1 MNFQSFNNNKKV
13 FYWTHRL
20 YIVYYILLIIHC
32 TNYWKWFIAPFIFL
46 AIEMVGR
53 YWHLKLFGRGTK
65 TFVKDV
71 ILLPSQVTQLII
83 PREKS
88 FRFKAGDYIF
98 IKIPAIAT
106 NEFHP
111 FTVIYFKNIFF

>member
-1 MNFQSFNNNKKV
+1 M
-13 FYWTHRL
+13 
-20 YIVYYILLIIHC
+20 
-32 TNYWKWFIAPFIFL
+32 
-46 AIEMVGR
+46 
-53 YWHLKLFGRGTK
+53 
-65 TFVKDV
+65 
-71 ILLPSQVTQLII
+71 II

-111 FTVIYFKNIFF
+111 FTVIYFKNIFFLSLLASLICIIFSIETDKLSPGAKRRNMAARAQSGQLDEQAKRVLLEIF